1 MRPTIAKIYLENLR
15 HNLKTIRTKIKS
27 PAKMCVAIKADAY
40 GHGAV
45 QCAKVALECGVDY
58 FAVSIIN
65 EGIQLRE
72 AGIKCPI
79 LVLSLCSPDEMDA
92 LVENDL
98 TPLVFD
104 EEYITG
110 IAVSCLRLGKKD
122 FPVHLAVDTGMGRI
136 GCLPEESAFYAKMI
150 EDTKVLQLGGMCTHF
165 AVGDSLDADDIE
177 YTKMQFERFLFATE
191 QVKKLGIDPGIRHCA
206 NSALTLNNPEMHLD
220 MCRPGIIC
228 YGYYPGDLTCEYFSK
243 KDEAGAAI
251 EAVIAN
257 NSYAPE
263 FVIVKEQVVA
273 TLASA
278 YILHLDELKRNLEK
292 NDSKKVNQELKK
304 IEPYKKSEEL
314 KDFFEKSKNQTSA
327 HNPLTD
333 YTVLDVDG
341 MSVECKTGLISGMKN
356 AVRHVMQLQ
365 NEVERLTEENERL
378 KKQSKIHSKNH
389 SHSNGWER

>member
-15 HNLKTIRTKIKS
+15 HNLTVIRSKIQK

-72 AGIKCPI
+72 AGITCPI
-79 LVLSLCSPDEMDA
+79 LVLSLCSPDEMDS
-92 LVENDL
+92 LVEHDL

-110 IAVSCLRLGKKD
+110 IAVSCLRLGKKE

-136 GCLPEESAFYAKMI
+136 GCLPEEAAFYAKMI
-150 EDTKVLQLGGMCTHF
+150 EDTKVLKLGGMCTHF
-165 AVGDSLDADDIE
+165 SVADSLDADDIE
-177 YTKMQFERFLFATE
+177 YSKTQFERFLFATE

-228 YGYYPGDLTCEYFSK
+228 YGYYPGDLTKEYFAQKNEEIDLKPVMALVSK
-243 KDEAGAAI
+243 VVAI
-251 EAVIAN
+251 RKFGVGHSISYGRTWTSSRETDIGVIPIGYDDGLFRRFNQHEGSLKVAVSGKPYPVRGRICMDQCMIDLGKESDVNRWDDAVIFGPE
-257 NSYAPE
+257 NSGALQSAE
-263 FVIVKEQVVA
+263 DIARA
-273 TLASA
+273 TNTISYEITCGISKRVPRV
-278 YILHLDELKRNLEK
+278 YIE
-292 NDSKKVNQELKK
+292 
-304 IEPYKKSEEL
+304 
-314 KDFFEKSKNQTSA
+314 
-327 HNPLTD
+327 
-333 YTVLDVDG
+333 
-341 MSVECKTGLISGMKN
+341 
-356 AVRHVMQLQ
+356 
-365 NEVERLTEENERL
+365 
-378 KKQSKIHSKNH
+378 
-389 SHSNGWER
+389 

>member
-1 MRPTIAKIYLENLR
+1 MINQEHIKQDLR
-15 HNLKTIRTKIKS
+15 YIGEILKS
-27 PAKMCVAIKADAY
+27 
-40 GHGAV
+40 
-45 QCAKVALECGVDY
+45 
-58 FAVSIIN
+58 
-65 EGIQLRE
+65 
-72 AGIKCPI
+72 
-79 LVLSLCSPDEMDA
+79 
-92 LVENDL
+92 
-98 TPLVFD
+98 
-104 EEYITG
+104 
-110 IAVSCLRLGKKD
+110 
-122 FPVHLAVDTGMGRI
+122 
-136 GCLPEESAFYAKMI
+136 
-150 EDTKVLQLGGMCTHF
+150 
-165 AVGDSLDADDIE
+165 GDSLSVKNPEVGFISVDKGNVGKSGNGLQHIIEQRFEKDGKSIDEISAVLALVMNATEDGKVSRNVEIFQGEKDIGTFDIE
-177 YTKMQFERFLFATE
+177 K
-191 QVKKLGIDPGIRHCA
+191 
-206 NSALTLNNPEMHLD
+206 N
-220 MCRPGIIC
+220 GIISFVSKTRD
-228 YGYYPGDLTCEYFSK
+228 GKDEKFVITGFDDFSK

-365 NEVERLTEENERL
+365 NEVDRLTEENERL

>member
-1 MRPTIAKIYLENLR
+1 
-15 HNLKTIRTKIKS
+15 
-27 PAKMCVAIKADAY
+27 MCVAIKADAY

-243 KDEAGAAI
+243 KDEEIELKPVMALVSKVVAI
-251 EAVIAN
+251 RKFGIGHSISYGRTWTSSRETDIGVIPIGYDDGLFRRFNQTHEGGEGSGLKVAINGKAYPIRGRICMDQCMVDVGKMSEVKRWDEAVIFGPE
-257 NSYAPE
+257 NSGALQSAE
-263 FVIVKEQVVA
+263 DIARA
-273 TLASA
+273 TNTISYEITCGISKRVPRV
-278 YILHLDELKRNLEK
+278 YIE
-292 NDSKKVNQELKK
+292 
-304 IEPYKKSEEL
+304 
-314 KDFFEKSKNQTSA
+314 
-327 HNPLTD
+327 
-333 YTVLDVDG
+333 
-341 MSVECKTGLISGMKN
+341 
-356 AVRHVMQLQ
+356 
-365 NEVERLTEENERL
+365 
-378 KKQSKIHSKNH
+378 
-389 SHSNGWER
+389 

>member
-1 MRPTIAKIYLENLR
+1 
-15 HNLKTIRTKIKS
+15 
-27 PAKMCVAIKADAY
+27 MCVAIKADAY

-79 LVLSLCSPDEMDA
+79 LVLSLCSPDEMDS
-92 LVENDL
+92 LVEHDL

-136 GCLPEESAFYAKMI
+136 GCLPEESAYYAKMI
-150 EDTKVLQLGGMCTHF
+150 EDTKVLKLGGMCTHF
-165 AVGDSLDADDIE
+165 SVADSLDADDIE
-177 YTKMQFERFLFATE
+177 YTKHQFERFLFATE

-228 YGYYPGDLTCEYFSK
+228 YGYYPGDLTKEYFESK
-243 KDEAGAAI
+243 NEDIDLKPVMALVSKVVAI
-251 EAVIAN
+251 RKFGVGHSISYGRTWTSSRETDIGVIPIGYDDGLFRRFNQTNDGREGSGLKVAIGGKPYPVRGRICMDQCMIDLGKESDVKRWDDAVIFGPE
-257 NSYAPE
+257 NSGALQSAE
-263 FVIVKEQVVA
+263 EIARA
-273 TLASA
+273 TNTISYEITCGISKRVPRV
-278 YILHLDELKRNLEK
+278 YI
-292 NDSKKVNQELKK
+292 
-304 IEPYKKSEEL
+304 
-314 KDFFEKSKNQTSA
+314 
-327 HNPLTD
+327 
-333 YTVLDVDG
+333 G
-341 MSVECKTGLISGMKN
+341 
-356 AVRHVMQLQ
+356 
-365 NEVERLTEENERL
+365 
-378 KKQSKIHSKNH
+378 
-389 SHSNGWER
+389 